1 MPMVMV
7 GCCKRMKRRQQVF
20 LDARSVTADS
30 RNREHER
37 RVRLGL
43 NLWKFLEGPR
53 KLEAPKSCKDQID
66 CPCS

>member
-1 MPMVMV
+1 MQMVMV
-7 GCCKRMKRRQQVF
+7 GRCKRMKHRQQVF

-53 KLEAPKSCKDQID
+53 KLEGPKSCKDQIEWL
-66 CPCS
+66 CS